1 LWKPGSVILRS
12 GVSAARAAEDL
23 SGLQGALQ
31 TPRNLRDE
39 PIPVP
44 QGRYREAMSAK
55 INAYLDWAQNVENRA
70 RQIFADTDLVDGL
83 FANRYWHI
91 AGLNVGSPYGTRIIH
106 QELDHQ
112 DARFAKAIETLKEWQ
127 KLGAR
132 PGTLLALDT
141 NTFLQCR
148 PYNEIPWT
156 ELAGTATVRLVLTMP
171 VLDEIEAKKQ
181 GSNTRLKKRARKI
194 LPRIDKA
201 FGDEGH
207 DFFQV
212 ERDGKPMRGV
222 TLEILRDPP
231 DRRRATTDMDAEF
244 LDRCEFLQ
252 SAAGRPVTV
261 VTADTGMKNRVRG
274 RLGDLNLRTVPD
286 KYWLPDTEQDDP
298 ERGTRPE
305 CWLSQQSGGVPVACP
320 IRR

>member
-1 LWKPGSVILRS
+1 MKVALWKPGIVILRS

-31 TPRNLRDE
+31 TPRNQRDE
-39 PIPVP
+39 PIVVAGG
-44 QGRYREAMSAK
+44 QYREAMSAK
-55 INAYLDWAQNVENRA
+55 INAYLDWAQTVESRC
-70 RQIFADTDLVDGL
+70 RQIFADTDFVDGL

-91 AGLNVGSPYGTRIIH
+91 AGLHVGSPYGTRIIN
-106 QELDHQ
+106 QEIDHQ
-112 DARFAKAIETLKEWQ
+112 DARFAKAIETLKQWQ
-127 KLGAR
+127 KLGER
-132 PGTLLALDT
+132 PGALLALDT

-148 PYNEIPWT
+148 LYNEIPWA
-156 ELAGTATVRLVLTMP
+156 ELVGTPTVRLVLTMP

-181 GSNTRLKKRARKI
+181 GTNARLKKRARNV

-201 FGDEGH
+201 FGDDGH

-212 ERDGKPMRGV
+212 EKDGKLMHGV

-231 DRRRATTDMDAEF
+231 DHRRATTDMDAEF

-261 VTADTGMKNRVRG
+261 VSADTGMKNRVRG
-274 RLGDLNLRTVPD
+274 RLGDLNLLTLPD
-286 KYWLPDTEQDDP
+286 KYRLTETEQDD
-298 ERGTRPE
+298 
-305 CWLSQQSGGVPVACP
+305 S
-320 IRR
+320 